1 MEIFNAIEL
10 NFLTAKFL
18 SLMEHIYIDG
28 YVFPM
33 GRSRGVCSIY
43 NLARNG
49 SIEERD
55 IRVAYFF
62 FRTNREQIRLDF
74 S

>member
-1 MEIFNAIEL
+1 MQSSWNFLL
-10 NFLTAKFL
+10 NFL
-18 SLMEHIYIDG
+18 SSMEDIYIDG

-43 NLARNG
+43 NLARSG

-62 FRTNREQIRLDF
+62 
-74 S
+74 

>member
-43 NLARNG
+43 NLARSG

-62 FRTNREQIRLDF
+62 SEQIVSKLD
-74 S
+74 

>member
-1 MEIFNAIEL
+1 MEDIY
-10 NFLTAKFL
+10 
-18 SLMEHIYIDG
+18 IYIDG
-28 YVFPM
+28 YIFSM

-43 NLARNG
+43 NLARS

-62 FRTNREQIRLDF
+62 LEQIVSKLD
-74 S
+74 